1 MQRGSSGMSEENR
14 DQSPESAEAA
24 MNRVL
29 AAEQD
34 AARAIEQCERE
45 ADAILQD
52 ARQRARRIASR
63 TDERIALINQRIRQR
78 LQKQLAEAERQARRS
93 EQEDA
98 DDSRTARLDEV
109 VAGLAAR
116 LTGGADG
123 D

>member
-1 MQRGSSGMSEENR
+1 MSEENR

-93 EQEDA
+93 EHEDA

>member
-1 MQRGSSGMSEENR
+1 MSEDNR
-14 DQSPESAEAA
+14 DQSPELAEAA

-29 AAEQD
+29 TAEQD

-45 ADAILQD
+45 ADAILQA

-63 TDERIALINQRIRQR
+63 TDERITLINQRIRQR

-93 EQEDA
+93 EHEDA